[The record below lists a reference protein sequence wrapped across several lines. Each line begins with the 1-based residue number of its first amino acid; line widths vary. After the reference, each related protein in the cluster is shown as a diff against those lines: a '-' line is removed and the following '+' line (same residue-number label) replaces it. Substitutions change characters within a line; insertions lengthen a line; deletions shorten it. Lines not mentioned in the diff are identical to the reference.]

1 MADGTQVGHNELLTQ
16 YFEEELKFVLSATTD
31 AEDLDRGVVQE
42 LVLEQA
48 DTLLDDLSIE
58 NAQNVVRWM
67 AWFVRFNTSKMT
79 ADDRF
84 WVQNTAYN
92 IGTEHGTGL
101 DEAKSIWAG
110 VNGTDE
116 LPWSDLAVRQRTEY

>member
-1 MADGTQVGHNELLTQ
+1 MAGAPQVQHETLLTQ
-16 YFEEELKFVLSATTD
+16 YFEEELDFILSATTGSKS
-31 AEDLDRGVVQE
+31 LDRAATQQ

-58 NAQNVVRWM
+58 HVQNVVRWM
-67 AWFVRFNTSKMT
+67 AWFVRFNGPKM
-79 ADDRF
+79 AGPDRF

-92 IGTEHGTGL
+92 IGNDYGIGL
-101 DEAKSIWAG
+101 DDAKQTWAR

-116 LPWSDLAVRQRTEY
+116 LPWADVQ